1 MNKYSFLAFSTL
13 LFGQVGAQSFE
24 GNALPQDVTTTSKK
38 SMISL
43 SDKYYKDGKQS
54 LLWKWYAPNSIV
66 SFNSPDIAKSVKNF
80 KKRAGVKLWVFN
92 ETPQSTPLV
101 FNFVD
106 AQGQVHYTFDFNL
119 NFTGWRAAWISYSD
133 MWTPDGGKTT
143 EQPIVAMN
151 VVSPKNIS
159 NSHIFID
166 RVSFENYVDR
176 QATPDAQI
184 PENNRHLKRD
194 IWHWG
199 LLHKWEQTPYDLAI
213 PAQISPA
220 QKAQIAQ
227 VEKRVKKMYSE
238 KNLSEK
244 ESARLL
250 ELDQMLQIS
259 PDGTKGAPLMQK
271 NNVRKGEDVS
281 FIEINDY
288 LDLNSRAY
296 INTKNPKF
304 KSDFI
309 KGVKYMLN
317 QGFAY
322 ESGMGTNHHYGYDIK
337 EMFGALWRME
347 EVLKQENLWNEA
359 RKALVFWSG
368 LAETRVPVE
377 AKRDELC
384 DSWNTLLTP
393 RLTAALWADT
403 PEEKYRNL
411 KSLSRWISSTL
422 KFTPGTIGGIK
433 IDGTGFHH
441 GGNYPAYSV
450 PGYAGIGQYLK
461 CVEKTDFV
469 LDKPAY
475 DVYKF
480 ALKSL
485 VRYTNLRDWGLA
497 AAGRH
502 PFHAVYGGMSKR
514 AVLAFAYAAVSNQEL
529 DKELAADFLRL
540 SKGIAPSSEYTKFIN
555 LFEKQGIKPS
565 DAPQGFYVFNYASQ
579 GIYRYQNYMV
589 ALKGFTQNIWGAE
602 LYARDNRYGRYQ
614 SYGLVQ
620 IIGTANKD
628 GVITERASGFAEDG
642 WDWNRAPGVTS
653 IQLPWDILE
662 SPFAGSDML
671 NQPSTF
677 AGSSRLAD
685 GKYGMF
691 AMKLGEYDVK
701 NFTPSFKA
709 YKSVFCFGNQ
719 LICLGSN
726 ISNDNKEYPTQTTLF
741 QQTAKQKFVYSQ
753 QKNRN
758 GYMLK
763 DATGTLYY
771 VPKGQDLKVDLQEQ
785 VSPNDKTKKMAK
797 GLFYSAVLN
806 HGNAPKAQK
815 YAYTIFLN
823 ADKSQEKK
831 ITKGKLDYQILRQDE
846 IAHIVK
852 DKQSGVEAYAIFEA
866 FKDEKAQLVTEI
878 SAQTMVML
886 QPQNSGILMSVCNP
900 DLDLGPYNYT
910 TSKESGVTHRKIILK
925 GNFELAQANE
935 KVEVKQLAGKTE
947 IKVACQHGIPVEFSL
962 NEK

>member
-1 MNKYSFLAFSTL
+1 MNKYSFLAFSAL
-13 LFGQVGAQSFE
+13 IFGQVGAQSFE
-24 GNALPQDVTTTSKK
+24 GGALPQEVKVSSKK
-38 SMISL
+38 STIEL
-43 SDKYYKDGKQS
+43 SDKYYKDGRQS
-54 LLWKWYAPNSIV
+54 LLWKWVAPNSSLV
-66 SFNSPDIAKSVKNF
+66 FTSPDIAKSVKDF

-92 ETPQSTPLV
+92 EVPQATPLV

-106 AQGQVHYTFDFNL
+106 GKGQVQYTFDFNL

-133 MWTPDGGKTT
+133 MWTPDAGKTT

-151 VVSPKNIS
+151 VVSPKNVS
-159 NSHIFID
+159 NSHIYID

-184 PENNRHLKRD
+184 PENNRHLSRE

-199 LLHKWEQTPYDLAI
+199 LLHKWEKTSYELAV
-213 PAQISPA
+213 PVQISQA
-220 QKAQIAQ
+220 QKDQIIQ
-227 VEKRVKKMYSE
+227 VEQRVKKLYSE
-238 KNLSEK
+238 KNLSNKEK
-244 ESARLL
+244 ERLQ
-250 ELDQMLQIS
+250 ELNQILHIS
-259 PDGTKGAPLMQK
+259 LDGTKGAPLMQK

-296 INTKNPKF
+296 KNTKNPKF
-304 KSDFI
+304 KADFI

-337 EMFGALWRME
+337 EMFGAIWRME
-347 EVLKQENLWNEA
+347 EELKQENLWNQT

-368 LAETRVPVE
+368 LAETRARVK
-377 AKRDELC
+377 ANRDELC
-384 DSWNTLLTP
+384 DSWNTLITP
-393 RLTAALWADT
+393 RITAALWADT

-411 KSLSRWISSTL
+411 KSLSQWISSTL

-450 PGYAGIGQYLK
+450 PGYAGIGQYLH

-469 LDKPAY
+469 LDESAY
-475 DVYKF
+475 NVYKF

-485 VRYTNLRDWGLA
+485 VKYANLRDWGLA

-529 DKELAADFLRL
+529 DKDLAADFLRL
-540 SKGIAPSSEYTKFIN
+540 SKGIAPSAEYTKYIN
-555 LFEKQGIKPS
+555 LFKKEGINPS
-565 DAPQGFYVFNYASQ
+565 EAPQGFSVFNYASL
-579 GIYRYQNYMV
+579 GVYRYQNYMI
-589 ALKGFTQNIWGAE
+589 ALKGFTKNIWGAE
-602 LYARDNRYGRYQ
+602 LYAKDNRFGRYQ

-620 IIGTANKD
+620 AIGTANKD
-628 GVITERASGFAEDG
+628 GIVTERASGFAEDG

-662 SPFAGSDML
+662 SPFVGSDML
-671 NQPSTF
+671 TQPNAF
-677 AGSSRLAD
+677 AGSSHLAS

-691 AMKLGEYDVK
+691 AMKLGEYNVK

-719 LICLGSN
+719 VICLGSN

-741 QQTAKQKFVYSQ
+741 QQTTEQKVAYYH

-758 GYMLK
+758 GYIFK
-763 DATGTLYY
+763 DVTGTLYY
-771 VPKGQDLKVDLQEQ
+771 VPKGQDLKIELKEQ
-785 VSPNDKTKKMAK
+785 TSPNDKTKKMAS

-823 ADKSQEKK
+823 ADKSQQKK
-831 ITKGKLDYQILRQDE
+831 ITKGKLDYQILRQDR

-852 DKQSGVEAYAIFEA
+852 DKPSGVEAFAVFED
-866 FKDEKAQLVTEI
+866 FKDKTAKLISEI
-878 SAQTMVML
+878 SGQTMLMV
-886 QPQNSGILMSVCNP
+886 QPQKSGVLMSVCNP
-900 DLDLGPYNYT
+900 DLDLGDYNYT
-910 TSKESGVTHRKIILK
+910 TSKESGITYRKIVLNGI
-925 GNFELAQANE
+925 FELAKPND
-935 KVEVKQLAGKTE
+935 KVEVKHSATETE
-947 IKVACQHGIPVEFSL
+947 IKVSCQHGIPVEFSL
-962 NEK
+962 NKK